1 MNEHRIRAS
10 RRARYYTIGGDG
22 GATTAWIACH
32 GFGQLA
38 AQFASEFESV
48 ASPTR
53 LIVVPE
59 ALNRFYLTNASDGS
73 HGDGRVG
80 ATWMTREDRDAE
92 IADYVDY
99 LDAIRSAS
107 VGDDT
112 PLTVLGFSQGVA
124 TVCRWIALGARP
136 VRRLVLWAGQIP
148 AELDVRAIAAR
159 VDDPLIVAYGTKDEY
174 LPWMQTEPMRQRLDA
189 AGARYEV
196 RTFEGGHRMDR
207 GLLNALAPV

>member
-1 MNEHRIRAS
+1 MNEHRIRAT
-10 RRARYYTIGGDG
+10 RRARYYAIGGDG
-22 GATTAWIACH
+22 PATSAWIVCH

-38 AQFASEFESV
+38 ARFAADFEGV

-53 LIVVPE
+53 VIVVPE

-99 LDAIRSAS
+99 LDAIRTAS
-107 VGDDT
+107 VGDDL

-124 TVCRWIALGARP
+124 TVCRWATLGARP
-136 VRRLVLWAGQIP
+136 IRRMVLWAGQIP
-148 AELDVRAIAAR
+148 QELDASAMAAR
-159 VDDPLIVAYGTKDEY
+159 VAEPLIIVYGTKDEY
-174 LPWMQTEPMRQRLDA
+174 LPWMQTDAMRERLDA
-189 AGARYEV
+189 GGVRYEI
-196 RTFEGGHRMDR
+196 RTFDGGHRMDR
-207 GLLNALAPV
+207 GVLSELASG